1 MERYRPG
8 LNSDES
14 PAGTMEDA
22 AERETRARRDDAR
35 REIVEAIPIPM
46 TITSATT
53 NRVLYVNQPGLD
65 LYGFAAEEMPGT
77 DVRDRFA
84 EPEARQQLLD
94 RLSRDGSVS
103 DFEARLRRK
112 DGTLFWALI
121 SSTRMNY
128 RGEEA
133 VLTALTVIER
143 SKQLEQ
149 KLRRAERRYR
159 TIFENAIEGIFQT
172 SPDGRYLRTNPA
184 LARIYGYETPDELI
198 AGMTDIQGMLYVDP
212 RRRADFVAELAQ
224 NDVVRDF
231 EAQVRRRDGTV
242 IWISENAR
250 AVRDEEGRLQYYEGT
265 VEDITERRRAA
276 EELRVAKEKA
286 EAATHAK
293 STFLATMSHEIRTP
307 MNGVLGMLELLQQT
321 ALDSEQRELT
331 DIIRESASSL
341 LRVIDDILDFSKIEA
356 GKLQIERIP
365 MSPLA
370 LVESVAEIL
379 APVAQRKELSLVTFI
394 DASVPPAVE
403 SDPVRLRQILLN
415 LIGNAIKF
423 TERGEVVVRVS
434 VDSAIAGGMML
445 RVDVRDTGIGLSAEA
460 QARLFQPFVQ
470 ADGSTTR
477 RFGGTGL
484 GLSITRGLVERMGGM
499 IVVESEPGA
508 GSTFSFTISVGACT
522 VEDAAEP
529 ELDGLCV
536 LVIEDDPTVRDVLR
550 SYLAMKGVQV
560 EAVETAEAGLVL
572 LRRYAAASLPVDAV
586 LVDLKLPGMDGFA
599 FRAALDAE
607 AGLRA
612 RPCLLLTAHDDAGQR
627 GRALEAG
634 FVAYLT
640 KPIRRSMLLPAV
652 ARACGRTLDS
662 DAPTASHAGPLAAAS
677 IDRAAALAEGR
688 LILVAEDNPT
698 NQMVVARQLAR
709 LGFAADLVE
718 DGRAAFDRI
727 QTTRYGLV
735 ITDMHMPVMDGLELT
750 VAIRNL
756 ERTESRPRIPIIALT
771 ANVLSEEAERCFAA
785 GMDDHL
791 GKPTSLGQLH
801 AAIARWLDRTM
812 EPAAEPP
819 VATEPAAS
827 EVEEPQV
834 LDIGR
839 MREIFGEID
848 GEAIALLQRYLDTTE
863 QLLAAIGQAVPARL
877 ADDVRKAMHSAK
889 GASRSAG
896 ADEMAVLC
904 AALESAAAAGSW
916 EQAAAIQSQLGS
928 AFGRV
933 KEAVARLAG

>member
-1 MERYRPG
+1 
-8 LNSDES
+8 
-14 PAGTMEDA
+14 
-22 AERETRARRDDAR
+22 
-35 REIVEAIPIPM
+35 
-46 TITSATT
+46 
-53 NRVLYVNQPGLD
+53 
-65 LYGFAAEEMPGT
+65 GT
-77 DVRDRFA
+77 DIRDRFA

-94 RLSRDGSVS
+94 RLARDGSVS

-112 DGTLFWALI
+112 DGGLFWALI

-128 RGEEA
+128 RGEDA

-143 SKQLEQ
+143 NKQLEQ
-149 KLRRAERRYR
+149 KLRRAERHYR

-172 SPDGRYLRTNPA
+172 STDGRYLRANPA
-184 LARIYGYETPDELI
+184 LARIYGYETPEELI

-212 RRRADFVAELAQ
+212 QRRADFIGELAESG
-224 NDVVRDF
+224 VVRDF
-231 EAQVRRRDGTV
+231 EAQVRRRDGSL

-250 AVRDEEGRLQYYEGT
+250 AVRDEQGQLQYYEGT

-321 ALDSEQRELT
+321 SLDSEQRELT

-379 APVAQRKELSLVTFI
+379 TPVAQQKKLSLVTFI
-394 DASVPPAVE
+394 DSSVPPAVE

-423 TERGEVVVRVS
+423 TERGEIVVRVA

-484 GLSITRGLVERMGGM
+484 GLSITKGLVERMGGT
-499 IVVESEPGA
+499 IVVESAPGR
-508 GSTFSFTISVGACT
+508 GSTFSFTISAGACT
-522 VEDAAEP
+522 VEEP
-529 ELDGLCV
+529 VEPDLGGLCV
-536 LVIEDDPTVRDVLR
+536 LVIEDDPTVREVLR
-550 SYLAMKGVQV
+550 AYLAMKGVQV
-560 EAVETAEAGLVL
+560 ETVETAEAGLIL
-572 LRRYAAASLPVDAV
+572 LRRYAAASLPVDAI
-586 LVDLKLPGMDGFA
+586 LIDLKLPGMDGFA
-599 FRAALDAE
+599 FRAALEAE
-607 AGLRA
+607 AGLGA

-627 GRALEAG
+627 GRALDAG

-640 KPIRRSMLLPAV
+640 KPVRRSMLLPAV
-652 ARACGRTLDS
+652 ARACGRTVED
-662 DAPTASHAGPLAAAS
+662 DVRPAAHAGPVAAAAV
-677 IDRAAALAEGR
+677 DRAKALAEGR

-709 LGFAADLVE
+709 LGYAADLVE
-718 DGRAAFDRI
+718 DGRAALERI
-727 QTTRYGLV
+727 GSTRYGLL
-735 ITDMHMPVMDGLELT
+735 ITDMHMPEMDGLELT
-750 VAIRNL
+750 AAIREI
-756 ERTESRPRIPIIALT
+756 ERVESRPRMPIIALT
-771 ANVLSEEAERCFAA
+771 ANVLSEEAERCFVA
-785 GMDDHL
+785 GMDGHL

-801 AAIARWLDRTM
+801 AAIARWLGGDNAAPCEPR
-812 EPAAEPP
+812 PAAEPQP
-819 VATEPAAS
+819 QPATPA
-827 EVEEPQV
+827 V

-848 GEAIALLQRYLDTTE
+848 GEAVALLQRDVDTTE
-863 QLLAAIGQAVPARL
+863 KLLASIDRAVP
-877 ADDVRKAMHSAK
+877 
-889 GASRSAG
+889 
-896 ADEMAVLC
+896 
-904 AALESAAAAGSW
+904 
-916 EQAAAIQSQLGS
+916 
-928 AFGRV
+928 
-933 KEAVARLAG
+933 